1 MEYIALDSH
10 KRYSFASIQDLD
22 GKIRLE
28 ARIEHHPGAIREL
41 LCKRETGSPVAVETI
56 GNWYWIIS
64 EIEEAGMIPKLV
76 NARRAKMM
84 LATVNKTDRLDA
96 RGMNLLQRSG
106 TLPTVWIPPG
116 QLRDQRELFR
126 TRMVLTQ
133 QRTRMKN
140 RIHATLAKYALRVE
154 DSSDAFNKKGRRE
167 LELKI
172 QGLPPHTRYSTE
184 RVLEQLDSIQE
195 QITLFEERMKEVFA
209 PSEELVFLMTLPG
222 VGFIL
227 SAVILS
233 EVGDIKRFP
242 SAIHFASYSGTAPRV
257 HASGG
262 KVRLGQLR
270 SDVNRYLK
278 WAFIEAANSISV
290 NRYRCSQRH
299 VNQLYERVRSRRGHQ
314 TAVGAV
320 ARHLAEAT
328 FWMLKK
334 REEYREP
341 TRARI
346 SSTKR

>member
-10 KRYSFASIQDLD
+10 KRYSFASIQNSD

-28 ARIEHHPGAIREL
+28 TRVEHHPGAIRQL
-41 LCKRETGSPVAVETI
+41 LCRCEPGSPVAVETI

-64 EIEEAGMIPKLV
+64 EIEEAGMVPKLV
-76 NARRAKMM
+76 HARRAKMM
-84 LATVNKTDRLDA
+84 MATVNKTDRLDA
-96 RGMNLLQRSG
+96 RGMNLLQRCG

-116 QLRDQRELFR
+116 NLRDQRELFR
-126 TRMVLTQ
+126 TRMILTQ

-154 DSSDAFNKKGRRE
+154 DSSDAFNKKGRKE
-167 LELKI
+167 LELKL
-172 QGLPPHTRYSTE
+172 QGLPPHTRYAAE
-184 RVLEQLDSIQE
+184 RVLEQLDSIQG
-195 QITLFEERMKEVFA
+195 QIKLFEERMKEVFA
-209 PSEELVFLMTLPG
+209 PSEELGLLMTLPG

-227 SAVILS
+227 GVVILS
-233 EVGDIKRFP
+233 EIGDIERFP
-242 SAIHFASYSGTAPRV
+242 SASHFASYAGTAPRV

-262 KVRLGQLR
+262 KVRIGQLR

-290 NRYRCSQRH
+290 NRHRCPYRH
-299 VNQLYERVRSRRGHQ
+299 VTQLYERVRSRRGHQ

-320 ARHLAEAT
+320 TRHLAEAT
-328 FWMLKK
+328 SWLLKK

-341 TRARI
+341 NRAGI